1 MLRWQNFNLACAKYG
16 DLANL
21 TRSPPRA
28 QGLLTSVGPYKIP
41 YKILDI
47 CGSLGFQKTLDICGT
62 LGFQKILDICGT
74 ISFQKILDIH
84 GTKKLSYF

>member
-16 DLANL
+16 EIANL

-28 QGLLTSVGPYKIP
+28 QGLLTSVGP